1 MSEFKNVTPIKGEY
15 ELIDIDPHFTRVVKY
30 FRASDYL
37 RWALF
42 TASAPLFLVWSEHIQ
57 SEGKSRKVSPRTF
70 RIATFIGLASGFIFS
85 YNRSVQRFQG
95 IVENAPEVTKDRY
108 EIKSRLSKGLKPYG
122 DSDLAPWLQRVAAR
136 NSTYS
141 STFTHVFPWFNL
153 VNHEYHGV
161 DLKKYYEVREG
172 EEKWGFD
179 LKLPTDEE

>member
-1 MSEFKNVTPIKGEY
+1 M
-15 ELIDIDPHFTRVVKY
+15 IDVDPHFSRVVGY

-42 TASAPLFLVWSEHIQ
+42 TASGPLFVVWSEHIQ
-57 SEGKSRKVSPRTF
+57 SEGKSRKLSSRAF
-70 RIATFIGLASGFIFS
+70 RIATMVSLTSGFIFS

-95 IVENAPEVTKDRY
+95 VIENKREVEKDRY
-108 EIKSRLSKGLKPYG
+108 EIKSRLAQGLKPYG
-122 DSDLAPWLQRVAAR
+122 ETDLSPWLQKIAAR

-141 STFTHVFPWFNL
+141 STFNHIFPWFNI

-172 EEKWGFD
+172 EENWGFN
-179 LKLPTDEE
+179 LQLPEEEQA